1 MVPRH
6 WGVPPRFVVWS
17 HPTKLPN
24 TIHHSKVSHF
34 GKVLFLRVDFFLNM
48 DHGSWALAMIPSLVE
63 LEEGRIGKS
72 QVTVWARIWVRD
84 SITPNR
90 PFDPIES
97 FRESR

>member
-1 MVPRH
+1 MSIWKLSR
-6 WGVPPRFVVWS
+6 WGVPPRIIVWS
-17 HPTKLPN
+17 RVTGVYLQGSSFGPTQ
-24 TIHHSKVSHF
+24 
-34 GKVLFLRVDFFLNM
+34 LFLRVDFFLNM
-48 DHGSWALAMIPSLVE
+48 DHGSWALAMIPSPVE

-84 SITPNR
+84 SIALNR